1 MSPQKDI
8 KGEHIKARWLINS
21 IKEVS
26 RLSEIIK
33 ELLLN
38 VFFVILPLFIYQ
50 MFWIDKKRNSPKWDR
65 VVVFLFPLSSIVM
78 CMSLPITFSSEFHFD
93 LRQIPFILGCLYGGY
108 RLGVGLLIG
117 IFSYPFLL
125 YGQGVYVNFLVICLI
140 CLFVPLLAPKF
151 SSYSFRKKTM
161 ITVGLSI
168 LSASSTMI
176 FAFLF
181 IPIPNTFSAQFI
193 GVQAFG
199 MWLVIYLVETLRSNI
214 RLKDEIIKAEK
225 LNVISQL
232 AASISHEV
240 RNPLTSTKGLIQLMN
255 QYDFPEEK
263 KKEFFKIAMD
273 ELDRAQL
280 IITDFLS
287 MAKTKQDKTDVLNVA
302 EELRYVIDVLCPYAK
317 MNSVEIHTDFKDVNC
332 WITGEK
338 QKLHQCFINLIK
350 NSIESISDKGAVH
363 VKLSNIQDQVLI
375 DIRDSGCGMTLDEV
389 QRLGTPYYS
398 TKDNGTGLGMMIV
411 FNIIK
416 SINGKLDIES
426 KKGKG
431 TRFFIKLPLVLTN
444 SLDP

>member
-1 MSPQKDI
+1 
-8 KGEHIKARWLINS
+8 
-21 IKEVS
+21 VS

-38 VFFVILPLFIYQ
+38 VFFVIFPLFVYQ
-50 MFWIDKKRNSPKWDR
+50 MFWIDKKRNYPKWDR
-65 VVVFLFPLSSIVM
+65 VVIFLFPLSSILL
-78 CMSLPITFSSEFHFD
+78 CMSFPITFSSSFHFD

-108 RLGVGLLIG
+108 PLGFGLLIG
-117 IFSYPFLL
+117 ISSYPFLL
-125 YGQGVYVNFLVICLI
+125 YGQGVYINFLVICLI
-140 CLFVPLLAPKF
+140 CLVVPLLKSKF
-151 SSYSFRKKTM
+151 SSSSLRKKTM
-161 ITVGLSI
+161 TTVGISI

-176 FAFLF
+176 FAYLF
-181 IPIPNTFSAQFI
+181 IDIPHLFSAQFI

-199 MWLVIYLVETLRSNI
+199 MWLITYLVETLRTNI

-225 LNVISQL
+225 INVISQL

-263 KKEFFKIAMD
+263 KKEFLKIAMD
-273 ELDRAQL
+273 ELDQAQK

-287 MAKTKQDKTDVLNVA
+287 MAKTKQDKTDILNVA

-317 MNSVEIHTDFKDVNC
+317 MNAVEIHTDFIGKNY
-332 WITGEK
+332 WIDGEK

-350 NSIESISDKGAVH
+350 NCIESITDKGTVH
-363 VKLSNIQDQVLI
+363 VKLSNLQDQVLI
-375 DIRDSGCGMTLDEV
+375 DIRDTGCGMTLDEV

-416 SINGKLDIES
+416 SINGQLDIES

-431 TRFFIKLPLVLTN
+431 TRFFIKLPLALTKP
-444 SLDP
+444 LDS